1 MVEDEDEEW
10 LRLFELVE
18 RIFSN
23 EDLVESDE
31 YARDAFRTDG
41 LEDSGDTI

>member
-1 MVEDEDEEW
+1 MVDDDDEEW

-18 RIFSN
+18 RIFNN

-31 YARDAFRTDG
+31 YAKDVFRTDG
-41 LEDSGDTI
+41 LVESGETI